1 MEIET
6 RDGITC
12 SIDLYMLQ
20 PTSHLS
26 PKYFYG
32 ENFSTHPEVR
42 RGLYERMARMIP
54 NVAERAQ
61 DDVDLDAYRNNLG
74 EFGTWH

>member
-1 MEIET
+1 LKHVVAYKVHVIMEIET

-42 RGLYERMARMIP
+42 RGLYECKA
-54 NVAERAQ
+54 
-61 DDVDLDAYRNNLG
+61 
-74 EFGTWH
+74 